1 MAHANG
7 IYNTKDLTMSFMCM
21 GERNV
26 GHYLQDLVTI
36 DLIDMDT
43 IGCVACEVVLSSSLI
58 FRESYK
64 QRMQRSAE
72 IENWSSNIYRLA
84 LNNIV
89 PMLKPGN
96 PGKRDSKIVL
106 ILQKMIFD
114 EKMTT
119 FEYEFLNS
127 MRRVTGV
134 AREILKM
141 SCASVIIAW
150 YFAK

>member
-1 MAHANG
+1 
-7 IYNTKDLTMSFMCM
+7 
-21 GERNV
+21 
-26 GHYLQDLVTI
+26 
-36 DLIDMDT
+36 
-43 IGCVACEVVLSSSLI
+43 
-58 FRESYK
+58 
-64 QRMQRSAE
+64 MQRSAE

-96 PGKRDSKIVL
+96 PGKCDSKIVL